1 MATYTAQEAIDLLD
15 SSFSDL
21 LDSGGEEEIEEDP
34 SFPLPRPDSDS
45 EDEVG
50 PTTVVSYPH
59 NQNNMIIQEA
69 IIRVVYT

>member
-34 SFPLPRPDSDS
+34 SFPLPRADSDS
-45 EDEVG
+45 EDEEG
-50 PTTVVSYPH
+50 PTIVGSTGKLPPH
-59 NQNNMIIQEA
+59 SK
-69 IIRVVYT
+69 